1 MHEISIF
8 RLSERY
14 ERSNKQQSQSDF
26 NDGGASEG
34 GVFAGEDVAERGAD
48 DVDTTYQYLITNFC
62 RILHF

>member
-1 MHEISIF
+1 M
-8 RLSERY
+8 SERY

>member
-14 ERSNKQQSQSDF
+14 ERSNKQPSLSDF
-26 NDGGASEG
+26 DGGGAVKGE
-34 GVFAGEDVAERGAD
+34 VFAGEDVAERGAD
-48 DVDTTYQYLITNFC
+48 EMDTTYQYLITNFC